1 MLLLQLF
8 PVPQATSIRRGGVSS
23 SGGRMRT
30 EAGVISFGRPYR
42 KLEPMTSSCLPLMER
57 SWQFIS
63 YRRHV
68 DVNKGES
75 MDNHIITKF
84 YTVVPYAYMSMYPNF
99 GKKTITFAE
108 VTHQSDEHS
117 DFRQHKNIHVCLVI
131 HVK

>member
-75 MDNHIITKF
+75 MDNRIITKF
-84 YTVVPYAYMSMYPNF
+84 YTVVPC
-99 GKKTITFAE
+99 I
-108 VTHQSDEHS
+108 
-117 DFRQHKNIHVCLVI
+117 CLYEYVSKLWQENDHI
-131 HVK
+131 CGSYTPI